1 MHPQSDRDEGPDIVD
16 LQLGID
22 LAVSALARSLGMVVN
37 LEMIDGSSAWGVL
50 GAVNADVLILEHW
63 GDSAQAQTGDPF
75 TMSIRKV
82 RRVVIP

>member
-1 MHPQSDRDEGPDIVD
+1 MHSQADSDEGPDVVD

-22 LAVSALARSLGMVVN
+22 RAVAALAGSLGMVVD
-37 LEMIDGSSAWGVL
+37 LEMIDGSTAGGVL

-63 GDSAQAQTGDPF
+63 GDSPHGPSGDPF